1 MKKIRLNKSKKVEDI
16 LDKFFFAN
24 GNQIMNDRYHPDP
37 FALNFHDVDL
47 RVSDVSLLKGPH
59 WLNDQIISFYF
70 EYLQK
75 CKFKTNTDIVFVSP
89 EQCMKL
95 SDDNETMETMLQQTQ
110 FDKKSFLF
118 FALNDHENYRAG
130 VTHWSL
136 AVLSRPERAFFHFDS
151 SSNNQNFLHC
161 KQFVQRIKE
170 ALNCTRYHVK
180 SVRCLQQLNG
190 YDCGIHVLSMAEH
203 IGDYVNRFECIDG
216 FEGLHLDHVSRKRGE
231 ILKIIQILGGKAA

>member
-1 MKKIRLNKSKKVEDI
+1 MSSESQRH
-16 LDKFFFAN
+16 
-24 GNQIMNDRYHPDP
+24 HPDP
-37 FALNFHDVDL
+37 YALSFNDSLL
-47 RVSDVSLLKGPH
+47 RVSDVQLLKGPH

-75 CKFKTNTDIVFVSP
+75 CKFKTNSDISFVSP
-89 EQCMKL
+89 EVTQCMKL
-95 SDDNETMETMLQQTQ
+95 MDDSELEMMFQDNE
-110 FDKKSFLF
+110 FHKKSFLF
-118 FALNDHENYRAG
+118 FALNDNDSYRAG
-130 VTHWSL
+130 GTHWSL

-151 SSNNQNFLHC
+151 CNNQNFSHC
-161 KQFVQRIKE
+161 QQFVKRIKDT
-170 ALNCTRYHVK
+170 LNCSRYLVK

-231 ILKIIQILGGKAA
+231 ILKIIQILGGKV